1 MEKLYL
7 DISVY
12 DAFEQRL
19 DYIFS
24 EFENIY
30 VSFSGGKD
38 SGLLLNLVVQYM
50 RDRGIKR
57 RIGLMHQDFEA
68 QYSATT
74 EFVTKMFEKYA
85 GDMDAYWI
93 CLPMGSKT
101 SLSNYD
107 LYWYPWDPQKE
118 NIWVRPMPEN
128 RWVINLDNCPF
139 DFYREKMLQE
149 DLYKGFSRWYH
160 NRHGGRTVSLI
171 GMRCDESLSRYS
183 AIVNKKYAYKGQNW
197 ISHMYKDVWAAS
209 PLYDWTVEDIWTAN
223 AKFGFEYNRI
233 YDLMYKAGVPLS
245 RMRVASPF
253 NEWAAQSLNMYR
265 VLEPAVW
272 AKLVG
277 RVQGANFAAIYG
289 NTKAMGYREITL
301 PPGHTWE
308 SYTMFLLSTL
318 PEAVRQNY
326 LEKFNFS
333 IEFWHKTG
341 GGFAEDVID
350 EIRSRGYKIREN
362 GVSNY
367 TKGGKTRI
375 VFDGDIPDDTDDV
388 KSTTD
393 IPSWKRMCFCILKND
408 HLCRFMGFGPNK
420 RQQAQIDAIKSK
432 YKSIIHG
439 GGQDV

>member
-24 EFENIY
+24 QFENIY

-85 GDMDAYWI
+85 VDMDAYWI

-101 SLSNYD
+101 SLSNYE
-107 LYWYPWDPQKE
+107 LYWYPWDPQKKD
-118 NIWVRPMPEN
+118 IWVRPMPDN

-197 ISHMYKDVWAAS
+197 ISHMYKDVWSAS

-289 NTKAMGYREITL
+289 DMYDIVDGFHRYRVMLEHDDIRAREGGMLPVSVIDKPIDERMASTIRHNRARGSHDVDLMSNIVAELHEIGRSDAWIAKHLGMDQDEILRLKQITGL
-301 PPGHTWE
+301 AALFRDKE
-308 SYTMFLLSTL
+308 
-318 PEAVRQNY
+318 
-326 LEKFNFS
+326 FS
-333 IEFWHKTG
+333 IAW
-341 GGFAEDVID
+341 
-350 EIRSRGYKIREN
+350 N
-362 GVSNY
+362 
-367 TKGGKTRI
+367 
-375 VFDGDIPDDTDDV
+375 
-388 KSTTD
+388 
-393 IPSWKRMCFCILKND
+393 
-408 HLCRFMGFGPNK
+408 
-420 RQQAQIDAIKSK
+420 AIEETEEKP
-432 YKSIIHG
+432 
-439 GGQDV
+439 